1 MLTPGVWTTLT
12 DYTVSNTDP
21 ERCGVIKY
29 TSLNHTVSNNKQHTM
44 SKSVYVSLLRQGN
57 TVNEILS
64 ILDTLAAD
72 AVSDTES
79 SQSYGGGEPS
89 AFELQF

>member
-1 MLTPGVWTTLT
+1 MSFRLTLT
-12 DYTVSNTDP
+12 CSTSEYTDP

-57 TVNEILS
+57 TGNEILS
-64 ILDTLAAD
+64 ILDSIASDT
-72 AVSDTES
+72 VSNTES
-79 SQSYGGGEPS
+79 SQSYGGGEPT